1 MSITSFRKKNSVRN
15 KSKKKNDTDNTFF
28 LYVAFHS
35 VISSIMNIFTDD

>member
-1 MSITSFRKKNSVRN
+1 MSFTSLRKKNSAKI
-15 KSKKKNDTDNTFF
+15 KSKKTNDTDSTFF

>member
-1 MSITSFRKKNSVRN
+1 MSFTSLRKKKSARI
-15 KSKKKNDTDNTFF
+15 KSKKTNDTDSTFF